1 MIGVKKL
8 DWYIIGKFMGSFFVA
23 LALLTVIVIIFDV
36 SEKIDDFVQKEAP
49 LKAIIVDYYLNF
61 IPYFMNMYSPM
72 VVFLTVILF
81 TSKMAQN
88 SEIVAILS
96 CGVSFHRMMVPYLV
110 SAALVALLSLGL
122 GLWVIPRANVTRVAF
137 EQKYN
142 PRAKVKF
149 GHDMHYKLE
158 DNKYVYIE
166 SFSGWNNT
174 AYNFTLEQISDEH
187 LVSKLSAESAQWDS
201 LAGKWKLRNWFIRE
215 YGEGLQ
221 DRIRT
226 GKQLDTTLSLT
237 IDDFYYNEYTIERL
251 DKKQL
256 DQLIDTQVARGDA
269 TVMNAQMEKHRR
281 YSMPLSAIILT
292 VIGVALCSKK
302 KRGGM
307 GWNIAMGLALGFSY
321 VLFEQFSK
329 MFVVTGTLPAGI
341 ATWIPN
347 ILYALIAAILYFLA
361 PK

>member
-1 MIGVKKL
+1 MIQIKKL
-8 DWYIIGKFMGSFFVA
+8 DKYIIGKFMGSFFVA
-23 LALLTVIVIIFDV
+23 LALLTVLVVIFDL

-49 LKAIIVDYYLNF
+49 LKAIVVDYYLNF
-61 IPYFMNMYSPM
+61 IPFFMNQYSPM

-81 TSKMAQN
+81 TSRMAQN
-88 SEIVAILS
+88 TEIIAILS
-96 CGVSFHRMMVPYLV
+96 CGTSFPRLMVPYMV
-110 SAALVALLSLGL
+110 SAAIIALLSLGL
-122 GLWVIPRANVTRVAF
+122 GLWIIPKANETRVAF

-158 DNKYVYIE
+158 DNKFVYFE
-166 SFSGWNNT
+166 SFSAWNNT
-174 AYNFTLEQISDEH
+174 AYNFTLEQLSEDH

-201 LAGKWKLRNWFIRE
+201 LGGKWKLRNWFIRD

-221 DRIRT
+221 DHIRS

-251 DKKQL
+251 DKEQL
-256 DQLIDTQVARGDA
+256 DQLIDTQIARGDA

-292 VIGVALCSKK
+292 IIGVSLCSKK
-302 KRGGM
+302 RRGGM
-307 GWNIAMGLALGFSY
+307 GWNIAVGLALAFSY
-321 VLFEQFSK
+321 VLFMQFSK
-329 MFVVTGTLPAGI
+329 MFVVTGTLPPGI
-341 ATWIPN
+341 AMWIPN
-347 ILYALIAAILYFLA
+347 ILYAIIASILYILA

>member
-1 MIGVKKL
+1 MELKKL
-8 DWYIIGKFMGSFFVA
+8 DKYIIGKFMGSFFVA
-23 LALLTVIVIIFDV
+23 LALLTLIVIIFDV
-36 SEKIDDFVQKEAP
+36 SEKIENFVQKEAP
-49 LKAIIVDYYLNF
+49 LRAIIVDYYLNF

-96 CGVSFHRMMVPYLV
+96 CGTSFHRLMVPYLV
-110 SAALVALLSLGL
+110 SSALVALLSLGL

-158 DNKYVYIE
+158 DNKFVYFE
-166 SFSGWNNT
+166 SFSSWNNT
-174 AYNFTLEQISDEH
+174 AYNFTLEQVSDEH
-187 LVSKLSAESAQWDS
+187 LISKLSAESAQWDS
-201 LAGKWKLRNWFIRE
+201 LDGKWRLRNWFIRD
-215 YGEGLQ
+215 YGEGLS

-226 GKQLDTTLSLT
+226 GRQLDTTLSLT

-251 DKKQL
+251 DKAQL
-256 DQLIDTQVARGDA
+256 DQLIETQLARGDS

-292 VIGVALCSKK
+292 IIGVSLCSKK
-302 KRGGM
+302 RRGGM
-307 GWNIAMGLALGFSY
+307 GWNIAVGLALGFSY

-329 MFVVTGTLPAGI
+329 MFVVTDTLPAGI

-347 ILYALIAAILYFLA
+347 ILYAVIAAILYLIA